1 MGATMGYRGVVKA
14 PVVVQAAKID
24 VGRPD
29 EGREMASGRGRG
41 LHMCG
46 EAAKN
51 VDRAQ
56 GSGK

>member
-1 MGATMGYRGVVKA
+1 MGYRGVVKA